1 MHDVMITGLVVTGIA
16 TGLLVLSPVLYIWVM
31 RRLDKKSD

>member
-1 MHDVMITGLVVTGIA
+1 MHDVVITGIVVTGLA
-16 TGLLVLSPVLYIWVM
+16 TGLLVLSPVLYFWAM